1 MKENERNIVSHIG
14 ERKEER
20 LELLNKKIKEKFNT
34 NEEFFKNFRFK
45 EETFKRKLFEG
56 QLSLN
61 EYQKTLDL
69 LNISFEE
76 IVFIFFGEK
85 PEEDTKFLISEED
98 IEGQSEE
105 VKNFLRDTNT
115 ILKGKSIEE
124 REIFLK
130 DLQKTLE
137 NDSRGSEIK

>member
-1 MKENERNIVSHIG
+1 MKKNERNIVSHIG

-69 LNISFEE
+69 LNINFEE

-85 PEEDTKFLISEED
+85 PEEDTKFLIPEEE

-137 NDSRGSEIK
+137 NDSRGSETK